1 MYSAVVLINV
11 ERKQVKNAAEELA
24 KLTGVKEI
32 FSVAG
37 EYDLV
42 LTISAESKENFADLV
57 TDKIVHN
64 EFVHHTKTLF
74 AMDQLK

>member
-11 ERKQVKNAAEELA
+11 ERKQVKKAADELK
-24 KLTGVKEI
+24 KLEGVKEI

-42 LTISAESKENFADLV
+42 LIVSVEDKPTFAELV

-74 AMDQLK
+74 AMDQYK

>member
-11 ERKQVKNAAEELA
+11 ERKQVKKAAEELA
-24 KLTGVKEI
+24 KLDGVTEI

-42 LTISAESKENFADLV
+42 LIVSVEDKATFADLV

-64 EFVHHTKTLF
+64 ELVHHTKTLF
-74 AMDQLK
+74 AMDQYK

>member
-11 ERKQVKNAAEELA
+11 ERKQVKKVAEELSQ
-24 KLTGVKEI
+24 LTGVKEI
-32 FSVAG
+32 YSVAG

-42 LTISAESKENFADLV
+42 LTLSTESKPEFAELV

-64 EFVHHTKTLF
+64 ELVHHTKTLF
-74 AMDQLK
+74 AMDQYK